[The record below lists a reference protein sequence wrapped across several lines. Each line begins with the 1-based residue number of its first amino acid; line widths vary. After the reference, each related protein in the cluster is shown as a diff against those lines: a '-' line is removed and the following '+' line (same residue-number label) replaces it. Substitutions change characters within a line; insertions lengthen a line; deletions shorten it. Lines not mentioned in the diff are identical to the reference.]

1 MPRSHALASLNST
14 NVRFIA
20 GLGARRLALRASSAV
35 TPELAGLWAERLFL
49 TPPRPRTPASEL
61 FGVINARA
69 GGIEHRGRRLAV
81 WRWGE
86 PDAPAVL
93 LAHGWGG
100 RALQLQA
107 FVQPLLKAGY
117 RVIGYDQP
125 AHGLSQGRLTGLPD
139 MADALATVAG
149 VEGGVHAV
157 IAHSLGATGAALAA
171 AQGLPVERVVMVSPP
186 SDMVGYSRR
195 FARWHWMPERIRS
208 AMQSAIEERYGL
220 RWSELELARI
230 APRLKPAAL
239 VIHDR
244 EDRMVPAKQGVRFAR
259 AWQGARLL
267 RTAGLGHG
275 RILTDPAVIDAAV
288 DFVRGGTGGAG
299 VAGLEHPIPA
309 PIY

>member
-1 MPRSHALASLNST
+1 MSRSHVLASFNST
-14 NVRFIA
+14 NVRFIT
-20 GLGARRLALRASSAV
+20 GIGMQRLALRASSAL

-49 TPPRPRTPASEL
+49 TPPRPRLPASEL
-61 FGVINARA
+61 FGVADAQAA
-69 GGIEHRGRRLAV
+69 GIPHRGRRLAV
-81 WRWGE
+81 WRWG
-86 PDAPAVL
+86 DANAPAVL

-107 FVQPLLKAGY
+107 FVGPLLNAGY

-125 AHGLSQGRLTGLPD
+125 AHGLSEGRLTGLPD

-149 VEGGVHAV
+149 VEGGVHV
-157 IAHSLGATGAALAA
+157 VVAHSLGATAAALAA
-171 AQGLPVERVVMVSPP
+171 AQGLPVARIVMVSPP

-195 FARWHWMPERIRS
+195 FARWYWMPERIRS

-244 EDRMVPAKQGVRFAR
+244 EDRVVPAKQGVRFAR
-259 AWQGARLL
+259 AWRGARLL
-267 RTAGLGHG
+267 QTQGLGHG
-275 RILTDPAVIDAAV
+275 RILTDRGVVDAAV
-288 DFVRGGTGGAG
+288 DFLRGGTGGAG
-299 VAGLEHPIPA
+299 IVGLDLPIPA
-309 PIY
+309 PLY